1 MSYKVKHLLFLY
13 RIVLTIY
20 SIVRIRQFKKWSNN
34 DGQRMSS
41 LQTKDPLSIQCDL
54 AEVNNEDDELPSSDD
69 EDQNEDD
76 KLLKI

>member
-1 MSYKVKHLLFLY
+1 
-13 RIVLTIY
+13 
-20 SIVRIRQFKKWSNN
+20 
-34 DGQRMSS
+34 MSS